1 MQVDEILF
9 STGDCRARRLWL
21 ADLPLIWTFNQEC
34 SDFFMLQNGT
44 PPKDAEAEKIFT
56 DVPLDH
62 KIEDKLLIGV
72 FDANHTLV
80 GLLDVQRD
88 YRIKFEWWI
97 GLMLLNPASRR
108 TGLGTRI
115 HKAFET
121 YALKC
126 GARRLL
132 LAVLEE
138 NTDAHRFWLKLGYRA
153 VKSHPLKLYGC
164 RAHACTEY
172 EKTLLSIGS

>member
-9 STGDCRARRLWL
+9 STGDYRARQLWP
-21 ADLPLIWTFNQEC
+21 ADLPLVWTFNQEC

-44 PPKDAEAEKIFT
+44 PPKETEAQGIFT
-56 DVPLDH
+56 DVPLGR
-62 KIEDKLLIGV
+62 KIEDKLLMGV
-72 FDANHTLV
+72 FNANHRLV

-97 GLMLLNPASRR
+97 GLMLLNPTSRR

-115 HKAFET
+115 HEAFET
-121 YALKC
+121 YALKH
-126 GARRLL
+126 GAQRLL

-138 NTDAHRFWLKLGYRA
+138 NTGAHRFWLKLGYRA
-153 VKSHPLKLYGC
+153 VKSHPPKRYGC

-172 EKTLLSIGS
+172 EKTL